1 MAKDFSQNAR
11 DRSSFLVPPTLDTAT
26 KRGDRADTR
35 PIRAARL
42 IEIQRI
48 QPDPN
53 QPRKTFVQETLESLA
68 RSIRQIGGIIDPITV
83 QYSENEDCFLIIS
96 GERRYRAAKIAGLDT
111 LPCII
116 KQPDDKTRFLMQ
128 FIANIQ
134 REDIPPLEEAA
145 AIRRLVQT
153 YGFTQHEI
161 AKLINKSKSYVSQVL
176 GLERLSDEAK
186 KKVQTSEL
194 SKEIQI
200 QASRETEPEKQ
211 IEILKMASD
220 GNKTIREIRNQTK
233 PVGVQNSDKNI
244 DSNTANT
251 NRNKPGTQPPGNETF
266 SQWTWRSKQGRFTVS
281 VQFTE
286 KHPLENKTKM
296 VRAALKDAINQI
308 SGKRTKPA
316 GELREQEVCTNENE
330 KISW

>member
-1 MAKDFSQNAR
+1 MPRCFASLAGGSCMAKDFSQNAR
-11 DRSSFLVPPTLDTAT
+11 DRSTFLVPSTLDTVT
-26 KRGDRADTR
+26 KMGDRADTR
-35 PIRAARL
+35 PLRAARL

-68 RSIRQIGGIIDPITV
+68 RSIRELGGIIDPITV
-83 QYSENEDCFLIIS
+83 QFSENEDGFLIIS
-96 GERRYRAAKIAGLDT
+96 GERRYLAAKIAGLDT

-116 KQPDDKTRFLMQ
+116 KEPDDKTRFLMQ

-176 GLERLSDEAK
+176 GLDRLSDEAK

-194 SKEIQI
+194 SKEVQI

-220 GNKTIREIRNQTK
+220 EKKTVRDIRNQTR
-233 PVGVQNSDKNI
+233 PVGVQNPD
-244 DSNTANT
+244 
-251 NRNKPGTQPPGNETF
+251 RNETF
-266 SQWTWRSKQGRFTVS
+266 SQWTWRSKKGRFTVS
-281 VQFTE
+281 VRFME
-286 KHPLENKTKM
+286 KHPFENKANM
-296 VRAALKDAINQI
+296 VRAALEEAVSQI
-308 SGKRTKPA
+308 SGKCRED
-316 GELREQEVCTNENE
+316 GDELSEQEALANENE
-330 KISW
+330 KISR

>member
-1 MAKDFSQNAR
+1 VKS
-11 DRSSFLVPPTLDTAT
+11 
-26 KRGDRADTR
+26 GDRADTR

-42 IEIQRI
+42 IAIQRI

-68 RSIRQIGGIIDPITV
+68 RSIRQIGGIIDPLTV
-83 QYSENEDCFLIIS
+83 QYSENEDCYLIIS
-96 GERRYRAAKIAGLDT
+96 GERRYRAAKIAGLDK

-153 YGFTQHEI
+153 YGFTQNDI

-194 SKEIQI
+194 SKEVQI
-200 QASRETEPEKQ
+200 QASRETKPEKQ

-220 GNKTIREIRNQTK
+220 GNKTVRDIRSKTK
-233 PVGVQNSDKNI
+233 PVGIQNSDNN
-244 DSNTANT
+244 D
-251 NRNKPGTQPPGNETF
+251 TF
-266 SQWTWRSKQGRFTVS
+266 SQWTWRSTKGRFTVS
-281 VQFTE
+281 VRFME
-286 KHPLENKTKM
+286 KHPLENRTKM
-296 VRAALKDAINQI
+296 VRAALKEVVNQI
-308 SGKRTKPA
+308 SGKQKGIHR
-316 GELREQEVCTNENE
+316 
-330 KISW
+330 

>member
-11 DRSSFLVPPTLDTAT
+11 DRSAFLVHPALDTAT
-26 KRGDRADTR
+26 KSGDRADNR
-35 PIRAARL
+35 PIRTARL
-42 IEIQRI
+42 IEVQRI
-48 QPDPN
+48 KPDTN
-53 QPRKTFVQETLESLA
+53 QPRKTFVQKTLESLA

-83 QYSENEDCFLIIS
+83 QYSENDDSFLIIS

-153 YGFTQHEI
+153 YGFTQSDI
-161 AKLINKSKSYVSQVL
+161 AKLINKSKSYVSQIL

-194 SKEIQI
+194 SKEVQI
-200 QASRETEPEKQ
+200 QASREREPEKQ

-220 GNKTIREIRNQTK
+220 GNKTVRGIRNQTK
-233 PVGVQNSDKNI
+233 QVGVQHSDN
-244 DSNTANT
+244 
-251 NRNKPGTQPPGNETF
+251 NESF
-266 SQWTWRSKQGRFTVS
+266 KQWTWRSIKGRYTVS
-281 VQFTE
+281 VSFIE
-286 KHPLENKTKM
+286 MHPLENKTKM
-296 VRAALKDAINQI
+296 VRAALKEAISQI
-308 SGKRTKPA
+308 SDKRKATC
-316 GELREQEVCTNENE
+316 R
-330 KISW
+330 

>member
-1 MAKDFSQNAR
+1 MAKDFSQDAR
-11 DRSSFLVPPTLDTAT
+11 DRSLFLVPSTLDTAAN
-26 KRGDRADTR
+26 RGDRLDTR
-35 PIRAARL
+35 PLREARW

-68 RSIRQIGGIIDPITV
+68 RSIREIGGIIDPITV
-83 QYSENEDCFLIIS
+83 QFSENEDGFLIIS
-96 GERRYRAAKIAGLDT
+96 GERRYLAAKIAGLDT

-194 SKEIQI
+194 SKEVQI
-200 QASRETEPEKQ
+200 QASRETEPGKQ

-220 GNKTIREIRNQTK
+220 DKKTVRDIRNQSRQ
-233 PVGVQNSDKNI
+233 VGTQNSDH
-244 DSNTANT
+244 
-251 NRNKPGTQPPGNETF
+251 NETF
-266 SQWTWRSKQGRFTVS
+266 SQWSWRSKKGRFTVS
-281 VQFTE
+281 VRFME
-286 KHPLENKTKM
+286 KHPFENKANM
-296 VRAALKDAINQI
+296 VQAALNEAIGQI
-308 SGKRTKPA
+308 YSERIETG
-316 GELREQEVCTNENE
+316 GELKEHEARTNENE
-330 KISW
+330 K

>member
-1 MAKDFSQNAR
+1 MAKDFSQNAQ
-11 DRSSFLVPPTLDTAT
+11 DRSTFLVSSTLDTTT
-26 KRGDRADTR
+26 KMGDRADTQ
-35 PIRAARL
+35 PLRAARW

-68 RSIRQIGGIIDPITV
+68 RSIRDIGGIIDPITV
-83 QYSENEDCFLIIS
+83 QFSENEDCFLIIS
-96 GERRYRAAKIAGLDT
+96 GERRYLAAKIAGLDT

-116 KQPDDKTRFLMQ
+116 KEPDDKTRFLMQ

-153 YGFTQHEI
+153 YGFTQHQI

-194 SKEIQI
+194 SKEVQI

-220 GNKTIREIRNQTK
+220 DKKTVRDIRNQAR
-233 PVGVQNSDKNI
+233 Q
-244 DSNTANT
+244 A
-251 NRNKPGTQPPGNETF
+251 GTQDSDHNETF
-266 SQWTWRSKQGRFTVS
+266 SQWTWRSKKGRFTVS
-281 VQFTE
+281 VRFME
-286 KHPLENKTKM
+286 KQPLENKTNM
-296 VRAALKDAINQI
+296 VRDALQEAVSQI
-308 SGKRTKPA
+308 SGEGRETG
-316 GELREQEVCTNENE
+316 GELSEQESLANEIKKN
-330 KISW
+330 SR

>member
-1 MAKDFSQNAR
+1 MAKDFSQNAQ
-11 DRSSFLVPPTLDTAT
+11 DRSTFLVSSTLDTAS
-26 KRGDRADTR
+26 KRGEREDTR
-35 PIRAARL
+35 PLRAARW

-48 QPDPN
+48 QPDPH

-68 RSIRQIGGIIDPITV
+68 GSIREIGGIIDPITV
-83 QYSENEDCFLIIS
+83 QFSENEDCFLIIS
-96 GERRYRAAKIAGLDT
+96 GERRYLAAKIAGLDT

-194 SKEIQI
+194 SKEVQI

-220 GNKTIREIRNQTK
+220 EKKTVRDIRNQTRQA
-233 PVGVQNSDKNI
+233 GIQDSDH
-244 DSNTANT
+244 
-251 NRNKPGTQPPGNETF
+251 NETF
-266 SQWTWRSKQGRFTVS
+266 RQWTWRSKKGRFTVS
-281 VQFTE
+281 IRFME
-286 KHPLENKTKM
+286 KHPFENKTNM
-296 VRAALKDAINQI
+296 VRDALEEADSQD
-308 SGKRTKPA
+308 SGERRETG
-316 GELREQEVCTNENE
+316 GELRERETRANKNE
-330 KISW
+330 KISR